1 MDIQENNS
9 KEIWIKEQPVD
20 NNLNNLEERIKQ
32 NLESLNSKWQ
42 MYSYEKNELWTFSIV
57 LNWIKYDWKEYKTG
71 EELISAMKLI
81 ESIISIY
88 MENWNKKDWD
98 INEFYQKKEI
108 WGYIDVNLNNRD
120 FLPDTKYLTQET
132 FIKHFW
138 NRQDIEKFVLF
149 LNQVI
154 KTL

>member
-71 EELISAMKLI
+71 EELISAMKII

-98 INEFYQKKEI
+98 INEFYQKK
-108 WGYIDVNLNNRD
+108 
-120 FLPDTKYLTQET
+120 K
-132 FIKHFW
+132 
-138 NRQDIEKFVLF
+138 
-149 LNQVI
+149 
-154 KTL
+154 

>member
-98 INEFYQKKEI
+98 INKFYQKKEI

-120 FLPDTKYLTQET
+120 FLPDTKYLTQENFT
-132 FIKHFW
+132 KHFW

-154 KTL
+154 KIL

>member
-108 WGYIDVNLNNRD
+108 RGYKDVNLNNRD

>member
-81 ESIISIY
+81 ESIINIY

-120 FLPDTKYLTQET
+120 FLPDTKYLTQENFT
-132 FIKHFW
+132 KHFW